1 MSNEIIF
8 FTQIAS
14 IIVFILAL
22 FGIYRSLV
30 SQKDGVIELLRE
42 QLNQQAI
49 KMKELA
55 AKSPDVLAKTLAERI
70 EIAVSEIER
79 LKLDGDKHQQ
89 EISKKEIELDKSKEQ
104 LSALTELI
112 TDTDLICPH
121 CKAPLSQRGFHT
133 IYGEYNGREVEADVE
148 HSEYECG
155 LTISDGQ
162 EFSPCS
168 RQNS

>member
-89 EISKKEIELDKSKEQ
+89 EISKKEIELDKSSNKPGVSLEV
-104 LSALTELI
+104 
-112 TDTDLICPH
+112 
-121 CKAPLSQRGFHT
+121 
-133 IYGEYNGREVEADVE
+133 GRR
-148 HSEYECG
+148 
-155 LTISDGQ
+155 
-162 EFSPCS
+162 F
-168 RQNS
+168 NS